1 CQAGCV
7 SFIFIR
13 NLNGQETRIGDFW
26 SRLGGRIVM
35 RHDSWFVIGL
45 ARQNAAMVKKSFKY
59 NMLRRTYR
67 EDHHV
72 ADSSV
77 IRSVFD
83 QSARAK

>member
-1 CQAGCV
+1 
-7 SFIFIR
+7 
-13 NLNGQETRIGDFW
+13 
-26 SRLGGRIVM
+26 M

-45 ARQNAAMVKKSFKY
+45 ARQNAAMVKKSLKY